1 MDERFLAEQFEQ
13 QRTRL
18 RAVAYRMLG
27 SMAEADDAVQE
38 AWLRLQRTEAVEIEN
53 LAAWL
58 TTVVTRVCLN
68 VLRSRRTHPEQPLEV
83 RMPDPIIDRPDAV
96 QPEHEALL
104 ADAVGMALMTVLQTL
119 PPPERVALVL
129 HDSFAVPFE
138 EIATILEKSPAAT
151 RQLASRARRKVQE
164 TPTTPEPDLARQ
176 RVVVDAFFGA
186 ARAGDLEGLVAVLDP
201 DVVLHGDTG
210 VAATSRIVR
219 GAEAVAGNAI
229 MFSRPLATLR
239 PALINGAAGVIIE
252 EDGQVIGLL
261 AFVVAGDRIVAIDAL
276 NDLDRL
282 ARLDLSVGA

>member
-68 VLRSRRTHPEQPLEV
+68 VLRSRRTHPEEPLEV

-282 ARLDLSVGA
+282 ARLDLSVLG

>member
-1 MDERFLAEQFEQ
+1 MDEEVLAEQFEA
-13 QRTRL
+13 QRDRL
-18 RAVAYRMLG
+18 RAIAYRMLG
-27 SMAEADDAVQE
+27 SLPEADDAVQE
-38 AWLRLQRTEAVEIEN
+38 AWLRLRRTDAHDIDN

-58 TTVVTRVCLN
+58 TTVVTRICLN
-68 VLRSRRTHPEQPLEV
+68 VLRARRTHPAEPLEV
-83 RMPDPIIDRPDAV
+83 HMPDPIIDHPDAV

-104 ADAVGMALMTVLQTL
+104 ADAVGLALMTVLQTL

-129 HDSFAVPFE
+129 HDSFAVPFD
-138 EIATILEKSPAAT
+138 EIATILDRTPAAT

-186 ARAGDLEGLVAVLDP
+186 ARAGDLDGLLAVLDP

-210 VAATSRIVR
+210 DPATSRLVR
-219 GAEAVAGNAI
+219 GARAVAGNAI

-239 PALINGAAGVIIE
+239 PALVNGAAGVVVE
-252 EDGQVIGLL
+252 EDGRIVGLL
-261 AFVVAGDRIVAIDAL
+261 AFVVADGRIVAIDAL

-282 ARLDLSVGA
+282 ARLDLSALG

>member
-1 MDERFLAEQFEQ
+1 MDQGFLAEQFEAH
-13 QRTRL
+13 RVRL

-27 SMAEADDAVQE
+27 SLAEADDAVQE
-38 AWLRLQRTEAVEIEN
+38 AWLRLQRSASDEIEN

-58 TTVVTRVCLN
+58 TTVVTRICLN
-68 VLRSRRTHPEQPLEV
+68 VLRSRRTHPDEPLEV
-83 RMPDPIIDRPDAV
+83 HMPDPIIDRPDAV

-138 EIATILEKSPAAT
+138 EIATILDRTPAAT

-164 TPTTPEPDLARQ
+164 APTTPEPDLDRQ
-176 RVVVDAFFGA
+176 RAVVDAFFGA
-186 ARAGDLEGLVAVLDP
+186 ARAGDFDGLVAVLDP
-201 DVVLHGDTG
+201 DVVLHGDGGRT
-210 VAATSRIVR
+210 VASRIVR

-239 PALINGAAGVIIE
+239 PALVNGAAGVIIE
-252 EDGQVIGLL
+252 EDGHVIGLL
-261 AFVVAGDRIVAIDAL
+261 AFVVADGRIVAIDAL

-282 ARLDLSVGA
+282 AALDLSVLG

>member
-1 MDERFLAEQFEQ
+1 M
-13 QRTRL
+13 
-18 RAVAYRMLG
+18 
-27 SMAEADDAVQE
+27 
-38 AWLRLQRTEAVEIEN
+38 
-53 LAAWL
+53 
-58 TTVVTRVCLN
+58 
-68 VLRSRRTHPEQPLEV
+68 
-83 RMPDPIIDRPDAV
+83 
-96 QPEHEALL
+96 
-104 ADAVGMALMTVLQTL
+104 
-119 PPPERVALVL
+119 L

-138 EIATILEKSPAAT
+138 EIATILDKSPAAT

-261 AFVVAGDRIVAIDAL
+261 AFVVAGGRIVAIDAL

-282 ARLDLSVGA
+282 ARLDLSVLG